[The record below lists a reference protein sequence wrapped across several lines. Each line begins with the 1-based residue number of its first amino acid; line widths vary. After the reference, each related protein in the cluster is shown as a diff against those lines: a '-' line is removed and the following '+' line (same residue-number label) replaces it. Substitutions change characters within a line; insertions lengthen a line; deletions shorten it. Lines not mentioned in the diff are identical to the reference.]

1 LNGRELRGVTGATI
15 TTAQH
20 QTPYPNKSQ
29 KFNDEA
35 TNDSGGN
42 FGRVARGGLMTGF
55 IAELMALPLS
65 GIPAKHCQAY
75 LKIFADGA
83 QAAAIDRGLANIKPE
98 VVAAGVTDDKLA
110 SIDALLAAVKGIVTP
125 E

>member
-1 LNGRELRGVTGATI
+1 MNGRELRGVTGATI

-83 QAAAIDRGLANIKPE
+83 QPAAIDRGLANIKRD
-98 VVAAGVTDDKLA
+98 VIAAGVPDDKIA
-110 SIDALLAAVKGIVTP
+110 SVDALLAAVKAIVAP
-125 E
+125 D